1 MLYSSTSAEAST
13 TKRWEIRFKRMARD
27 RHCVSKDVYTLTL
40 TLKKSIRLKIR
51 EVLRDEGFYFQK
63 DGVPPQH
70 HRDVRSY
77 LNELLSNRWIRKR
90 DSVK

>member
-1 MLYSSTSAEAST
+1 MLCSSALAEAST

-27 RHCVSKDVYTLTL
+27 RHGTSKDVYTLTL
-40 TLKKSIRLKIR
+40 TLKKSVRLKIR
-51 EVLRDEGFYFQK
+51 EVLGDEGFYFQK
-63 DGVPPQH
+63 DGVPPQY
-70 HRDVRSY
+70 HRGVRSY